1 MIDIRSTYGFSLYCL
16 GKWISHFPGLSRKVH
31 FVPLMPDAQCVRMRL
46 NVVGGVTSLAPP
58 TDTSQPPDTVD
69 FLTHVR
75 VVAGK
80 GQLPALE

>member
-1 MIDIRSTYGFSLYCL
+1 
-16 GKWISHFPGLSRKVH
+16 
-31 FVPLMPDAQCVRMRL
+31 MPDAQCVRMRL